1 MRNRAKNA
9 IIRHLDTIGMER
21 IVTTT
26 KEVVFD
32 DGRTETTTQ
41 IVRQPVEPNPSIVKM
56 ALFGG
61 WETKEAYLEVKK
73 LIIEHAKDGEDTAS
87 EKGNGRTVSQLFREG
102 LGLKPRD

>member
-1 MRNRAKNA
+1 
-9 IIRHLDTIGMER
+9 
-21 IVTTT
+21 
-26 KEVVFD
+26 
-32 DGRTETTTQ
+32 
-41 IVRQPVEPNPSIVKM
+41 M

-73 LIIEHAKDGEDTAS
+73 LIIEHAKDGEDTAL